1 MEGISVVKT
10 IIAFDG
16 KMMGEIFIINPDHFM
31 VLETQDDGVTGHYVR
46 LQAPE
51 KLREALLHQ
60 WVAASESTEEL
71 EFRTWTVVVKSIYNH
86 YYQLL
91 SEKPGDRDRIY
102 HTLKRFPDEIRI
114 RIEDYWDRHGRLS
127 KLLI

>member
-1 MEGISVVKT
+1 
-10 IIAFDG
+10 
-16 KMMGEIFIINPDHFM
+16 MMGEIFIINPDHFM

-71 EFRTWTVVVKSIYNH
+71 EFRTWTAVVKSIYNH
-86 YYQLL
+86 HYRLFT
-91 SEKPGDRDRIY
+91 EKPGDRDRIY

-114 RIEDYWDRHGRLS
+114 RIEDYWARHGRLS

>member
-1 MEGISVVKT
+1 
-10 IIAFDG
+10 
-16 KMMGEIFIINPDHFM
+16 MGEIFIINPDHFM
-31 VLETQDDGVTGHYVR
+31 VLETQDDSVTGHYVR

-71 EFRTWTVVVKSIYNH
+71 EFRTWTAVVKSIYNH
-86 YYQLL
+86 HYRLFT
-91 SEKPGDRDRIY
+91 EKPDDRDRIY

-114 RIEDYWDRHGRLS
+114 RIEDYWARHGRLS

>member
-1 MEGISVVKT
+1 
-10 IIAFDG
+10 
-16 KMMGEIFIINPDHFM
+16 M
-31 VLETQDDGVTGHYVR
+31 VLETQDNGVTGHYVR

-51 KLREALLHQ
+51 KLRVALLHQ

-71 EFRTWTVVVKSIYNH
+71 EFRTWMAVVKSIYNQH
-86 YYQLL
+86 YRLFT
-91 SEKPGDRDRIY
+91 EKPDDRNRIY

-114 RIEDYWDRHGRLS
+114 RIEDYWARHGRLS

>member
-1 MEGISVVKT
+1 MVKT

-16 KMMGEIFIINPDHFM
+16 KMMGEFFIINPDHFM
-31 VLETQDDGVTGHYVR
+31 VLEPQDDGVTGHYVR

-71 EFRTWTVVVKSIYNH
+71 EWLCY
-86 YYQLL
+86 
-91 SEKPGDRDRIY
+91 
-102 HTLKRFPDEIRI
+102 
-114 RIEDYWDRHGRLS
+114 S
-127 KLLI
+127 KML